1 MIVDASVVV
10 VLTLTNE
17 MIGATG
23 LMGPRA
29 AFVYGGRDTA
39 DGEVD
44 GDDVDDRPSGSMLG
58 RLKEWA
64 LTTAL

>member
-1 MIVDASVVV
+1 MAVDASVVV

-29 AFVYGGRDTA
+29 AFVYGGRDA
-39 DGEVD
+39 VGGQVD
-44 GDDVDDRPSGSMLG
+44 GDTDDVGDRPSGSVLG
-58 RLKEWA
+58 RLNE
-64 LTTAL
+64 